1 MKLNGTDQMSQ
12 AFFADYLPHADPE
25 LHDFMHKQAQKTWEE
40 IINDYKEA
48 QKNGDIRQDI
58 KIEFILWYLNK
69 MLDMMGDEVLEKMYD
84 NPQDL
89 IMEMVNFFFYGIMPR
104 K

>member
-1 MKLNGTDQMSQ
+1 MFEFLLIILNNFCQNTIQIMGLIIK
-12 AFFADYLPHADPE
+12 DYA
-25 LHDFMHKQAQKTWEE
+25 
-40 IINDYKEA
+40 EA
-48 QKNGDIRQDI
+48 QKRGDIRQDI

-69 MLDMMGDEVLEKMYD
+69 MLDMMKDDTLGKMYD
-84 NPQDL
+84 SPQDL